1 MNKVYLSGVI
11 VENPALVT
19 TEQGATH
26 LILNLSVSHRN
37 KAGIKSELYR
47 VNAWNNAAIWGNANL
62 RRGQQ
67 IMVQGYL
74 TQRPARGEGEGTFDV
89 DVTAEEFFPG
99 SRAAVQTEKETFA
112 PAMNEEKCA
121 S

>member
-11 VENPALVT
+11 VENPTLIT

-26 LILNLSVSHRN
+26 LVLNLSVSHRN

-47 VNAWNNAAIWGNANL
+47 VNAWNNAAIWGNTNL
-62 RRGQQ
+62 RRGQH

-74 TQRPARGEGEGTFDV
+74 SQRPARGEGETAFDV
-89 DVTAEEFFPG
+89 DVTAEEFFTG
-99 SRAAVQTEKETFA
+99 SRVAAPTEAAQA
-112 PAMNEEKCA
+112 PAIVEDQRA